1 MNIIAF
7 WYSNNF
13 KTTQFFANIFIKLF
27 LYTIIFHQLHTE
39 IDISNIQPKDKAT
52 MPTEETHRGGSNE
65 ECINVKNVS

>member
-1 MNIIAF
+1 MHSDVLIILRQR
-7 WYSNNF
+7 Y
-13 KTTQFFANIFIKLF
+13 KTFIKLF
-27 LYTIIFHQLHTE
+27 IYTIIFHQLHTE

>member
-1 MNIIAF
+1 MIEC
-7 WYSNNF
+7 
-13 KTTQFFANIFIKLF
+13 KFFANIFIKVYHF
-27 LYTIIFHQLHTE
+27 TIIFHQPHTE